1 MTCELQGIK
10 LAKYEEAFKLND
22 SYITFSL
29 GESSSLILGNNS
41 NYAKFLEEVY
51 LDGEDNFQRKYEDNN
66 PKIKYYLYKSNKI
79 NRLDNFG
86 FVFNDFSYSYSPDVF
101 FKKIPGNEDY
111 QEFLIKIDESSNKTE
126 FIIGKEF
133 LKDIKF
139 TINNEEA
146 RIYFYAKNAEFSD
159 KFTDEFTN
167 KGFEIKLTPQAIAI
181 ICLTVITVIITV
193 PFTIVYFCRERQKN
207 KEIDYNRIN

>member
-1 MTCELQGIK
+1 M
-10 LAKYEEAFKLND
+10 EEHNE
-22 SYITFSL
+22 I
-29 GESSSLILGNNS
+29 
-41 NYAKFLEEVY
+41 
-51 LDGEDNFQRKYEDNN
+51 NN

-79 NRLDNFG
+79 NRLDNLG

-101 FKKIPGNEDY
+101 FKKISGNEDY
-111 QEFLIKIDESSNKTE
+111 QEFLIKIDESSEKTE
-126 FIIGKEF
+126 FILGKEF

-193 PFTIVYFCRERQKN
+193 PFTIVYFCKERQKN